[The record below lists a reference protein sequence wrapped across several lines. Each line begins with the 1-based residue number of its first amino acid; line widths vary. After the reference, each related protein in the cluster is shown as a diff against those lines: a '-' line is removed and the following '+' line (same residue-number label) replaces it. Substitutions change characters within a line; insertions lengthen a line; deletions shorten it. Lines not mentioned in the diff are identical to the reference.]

1 MDGFD
6 GGIGNAGAAL
16 VELIGDFSY
25 VVVDGEAFW
34 CCQWPVDDRTAIA
47 VRMGQF
53 SFNQK
58 RLGFSKMV
66 LGYCLGY
73 VDFEIDGVEGRWWL

>member
-1 MDGFD
+1 MDGFRHVF
-6 GGIGNAGAAL
+6 GNKGAAR
-16 VELIGDFSY
+16 VETIEIFLF